1 MILNTNDVVILLDQ
15 IMIQDRKKQLEVFV
29 EEKQDDQVKLTFQL
43 NLKIV
48 LLIE

>member
-48 LLIE
+48 LSIE